1 MEREAEPALL
11 SSSRAPALQV
21 GELTMIEDR
30 GQACTN
36 MMSDDIGLSVR
47 DDDDQGG
54 VSTLKNDDDRG
65 LTQGHMAETCVV
77 TDGDIICRFNRGIC
91 VVHNLKEK
99 KTEVKYKTWKKKRYG
114 YGYVT

>member
-1 MEREAEPALL
+1 M
-11 SSSRAPALQV
+11 
-21 GELTMIEDR
+21 
-30 GQACTN
+30 
-36 MMSDDIGLSVR
+36 R

-65 LTQGHMAETCVV
+65 LTQGHRAETCEV

-91 VVHNLKEK
+91 VIHNL
-99 KTEVKYKTWKKKRYG
+99 TEVKYNTWKKKRYG